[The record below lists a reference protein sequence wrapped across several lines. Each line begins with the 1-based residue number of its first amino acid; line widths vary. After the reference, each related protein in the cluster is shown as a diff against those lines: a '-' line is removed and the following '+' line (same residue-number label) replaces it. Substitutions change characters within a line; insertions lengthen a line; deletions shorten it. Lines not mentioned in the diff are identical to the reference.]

1 MQIVTE
7 EFLLQGLESFNHINK
22 SQLTLL
28 NEPSP
33 AQKGW
38 KDRVLG
44 QQISDARAELFILLK
59 GVSGEKNQQRV
70 IDDFKK
76 LQEHKKAI
84 SKLDKTQED
93 LSLSSQSTRTE
104 VKIYCDG
111 GCVPNPGKSGSGI
124 SVYYDEELHQL
135 WYGLYDAYGTNNT
148 AELNALYQ
156 ALLLAKQE
164 LGQGASVEILCDSMY
179 AINCISVWA
188 VGWEKR
194 GWTKKGGEIKN
205 LQIIQEGYALYNDLK
220 NNIKLSH
227 VKAHIGTEGNELA
240 DRMTMYAID
249 LEEKTFKCY
258 DEVID
263 IPKLLKMRAG

>member
-7 EFLLQGLESFNHINK
+7 AFLLQGLESFNHINK

-44 QQISDARAELFILLK
+44 QTISDARAELFILLK
-59 GVSGEKNQQRV
+59 GVGGEKNQQKV
-70 IDDFKK
+70 IDDFKR

-84 SKLDKTQED
+84 KKLDAYKDTTPKPQGSMKVE
-93 LSLSSQSTRTE
+93 
-104 VKIYCDG
+104 IYCDG
-111 GCVPNPGKSGSGI
+111 GCVPNPGASGSGI
-124 SVYYDEELHQL
+124 SVYHNGELYQL

-148 AELNALYQ
+148 AELNALYES
-156 ALLLAKQE
+156 LLLAKQE
-164 LGQGASVEILCDSMY
+164 SSQGHDVEIKCDSMY

-188 VGWEKR
+188 VGWEKK

-205 LQIIQEGYALYNDLK
+205 LEIIQKSYALYNKLK
-220 NNIKLSH
+220 SKIKLSH
-227 VKAHIGTEGNELA
+227 VKAHAGTEGNELA
-240 DRMTMYAID
+240 DRMTMYTI
-249 LEEKTFKCY
+249 EKKEKTFKCY
-258 DEVID
+258 EEPID